1 MRLAKTFKLSER
13 FRLMAFGEAF
23 NLFNKTNVLGVDNAD
38 YSGYFNVLVPDSNN
52 PNHSSK
58 FGTPVSTAGGV
69 FGSGG
74 PRAFQLGAKFTF

>member
-1 MRLAKTFKLSER
+1 
-13 FRLMAFGEAF
+13 MAFGEAF

-52 PNHSSK
+52 PNYSSK

-74 PRAFQLGAKFTF
+74 PRAFQLGAKVTF